1 MLKFFSTYRL
11 QFLVIMTFIGLILLM
26 SHTHS
31 KSGSSQLQSIV
42 QTFTYPLQASASS
55 IASTFKNFWNSYI
68 SLVEVTDD
76 YTVKVKLMGACETC
90 HVSMMTLKNGV
101 EVAVKN
107 AVPKVKKVIE
117 ISSQN

>member
-1 MLKFFSTYRL
+1 MITNKRIINKIEAALDEIRPYLKTD
-11 QFLVIMTFIGLILLM
+11 G
-26 SHTHS
+26 
-31 KSGSSQLQSIV
+31 GD
-42 QTFTYPLQASASS
+42 
-55 IASTFKNFWNSYI
+55 I
-68 SLVEVTDD
+68 SLVEITDD

-117 ISSQN
+117 VSSTN

>member
-1 MLKFFSTYRL
+1 MITNKRIINKVEAALDEIRPYLRAD
-11 QFLVIMTFIGLILLM
+11 G
-26 SHTHS
+26 
-31 KSGSSQLQSIV
+31 GD
-42 QTFTYPLQASASS
+42 
-55 IASTFKNFWNSYI
+55 I
-68 SLVEVTDD
+68 SLVEISDD
-76 YTVKVKLMGACETC
+76 YTVKVKLIGACETC

>member
-1 MLKFFSTYRL
+1 MITNKR
-11 QFLVIMTFIGLILLM
+11 II
-26 SHTHS
+26 S
-31 KSGSSQLQSIV
+31 KVEAALDEIRPYLRTDGGD
-42 QTFTYPLQASASS
+42 
-55 IASTFKNFWNSYI
+55 I
-68 SLVEVTDD
+68 SLVEITDD

>member
-1 MLKFFSTYRL
+1 MITNKRIINK
-11 QFLVIMTFIGLILLM
+11 V
-26 SHTHS
+26 
-31 KSGSSQLQSIV
+31 
-42 QTFTYPLQASASS
+42 ASALDE
-55 IASTFKNFWNSYI
+55 IRPYLRTDGGDI
-68 SLVEVTDD
+68 SLVEITDD

>member
-1 MLKFFSTYRL
+1 MDKNISKKTLKICMLIILNESMDDLDKI
-11 QFLVIMTFIGLILLM
+11 QMDFIENGGTIE
-26 SHTHS
+26 S
-31 KSGSSQLQSIV
+31 
-42 QTFTYPLQASASS
+42 FESALEEIRPYLRSDGGD
-55 IASTFKNFWNSYI
+55 I
-68 SLVEVTDD
+68 SLVEITDD

-101 EVAVKN
+101 EGAVKN

>member
-1 MLKFFSTYRL
+1 MITNKRIINKVEAALDEIRPYLRTD
-11 QFLVIMTFIGLILLM
+11 G
-26 SHTHS
+26 
-31 KSGSSQLQSIV
+31 GD
-42 QTFTYPLQASASS
+42 
-55 IASTFKNFWNSYI
+55 I
-68 SLVEVTDD
+68 SLVEITDD

-101 EVAVKN
+101 ELAVKN